1 MPIAV
6 TKYRCDFKCGTKAI
20 GDRKKMVSHEK
31 NCLKN
36 PETKSCMT
44 CVNQLYLSDSDDERG
59 RYHMRGCKLERMND
73 FIQDI
78 HESLELHHTATCHVK
93 PLVNCPNWGK
103 EIIVPWTESH
113 LNEIRPKIELAA
125 MRRKMAAK
133 FAIKENAESLDG
145 LPF

>member
-1 MPIAV
+1 MPIAI

-36 PETKSCMT
+36 PEAKSCMT
-44 CVNQLYLSDSDDERG
+44 CVNQVYERDSTNEG
-59 RYHMRGCKLERMND
+59 GIFHMRGCKLERMNE
-73 FIQDI
+73 FIDEI
-78 HESLELHHTATCHVK
+78 HESLELRGTAACHVK
-93 PLVNCPNWGK
+93 PLVHCPNWGK
-103 EIIVPWTESH
+103 AEIVPWTEVH

-125 MRRKMAAK
+125 SRRKMA
-133 FAIKENAESLDG
+133 ENVRNANIESPDG